1 MDNVT
6 YIENWFLEKNQFLKD
21 RNDKYQMLHI
31 LVFWVLVF
39 ESFEKINED
48 KINLY
53 MEKKKGISLS
63 KLTIKYKVNP
73 EAIKY
78 IVRLIDKHG
87 FDIIKT
93 TKIKKYPIR
102 EKERII
108 NRVLLNNESLK
119 SVAVDE
125 GLSNYG
131 MLSSWISKYK
141 ENGYNIVEHKR
152 GRSPT
157 MPKKDLK
164 PKVNETIEEENE
176 RLRKENL
183 YLKAELE
190 YSKKLRAVVQARKN
204 QQQKK
209 K

>member
-1 MDNVT
+1 MSKLT
-6 YIENWFLEKNQFLKD
+6 Y
-21 RNDKYQMLHI
+21 
-31 LVFWVLVF
+31 
-39 ESFEKINED
+39 ED

-53 MEKKKGISLS
+53 NDRKSGLSIPSLVS
-63 KLTIKYKVNP
+63 KYNIRHEVVEYLI
-73 EAIKY
+73 
-78 IVRLIDKHG
+78 RLIYKHG
-87 FDIIKT
+87 LDILRT
-93 TKIKKYPIR
+93 TKNKYYPPYQ
-102 EKERII
+102 KEQII
-108 NRVLLNNESLK
+108 NRVLINKESRN
-119 SVAVDE
+119 SVAIDE
-125 GLSNYG
+125 GLPSSG
-131 MLSSWISKYK
+131 MLANWIKKYQ
-141 ENGYNIVEHKR
+141 EMGYNIVERKR

-157 MPKKDLK
+157 MPKKDLQ